1 MFLLIGKVSLSSL
14 SLTLLKSMIFFSL
27 TLNLPFFKFAEWQIY
42 VLLVSLFVASAIV
55 FYIFYENSDSFWQ
68 FPLGRDQPARP
79 RFDSFVGDSQSAD
92 DPFGPV
98 DM

>member
-1 MFLLIGKVSLSSL
+1 MLLI
-14 SLTLLKSMIFFSL
+14 
-27 TLNLPFFKFAEWQIY
+27 
-42 VLLVSLFVASAIV
+42 SLFLASAVV

-79 RFDSFVGDSQSAD
+79 RFDSFVGDSQSQSAD